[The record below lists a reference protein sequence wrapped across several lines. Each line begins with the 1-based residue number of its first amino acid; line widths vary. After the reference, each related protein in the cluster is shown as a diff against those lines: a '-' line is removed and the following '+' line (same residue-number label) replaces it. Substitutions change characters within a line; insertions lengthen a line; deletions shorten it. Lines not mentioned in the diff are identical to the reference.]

1 MEPQLSLCRG
11 RAIPEGQGTVLERQS
26 GGSST
31 MENPWF
37 CEHPG
42 FKKKNVDLFPLGGMN
57 EKYGLY
63 CTTGKLTNMEQR
75 KTVFS

>member
-1 MEPQLSLCRG
+1 
-11 RAIPEGQGTVLERQS
+11 
-26 GGSST
+26 